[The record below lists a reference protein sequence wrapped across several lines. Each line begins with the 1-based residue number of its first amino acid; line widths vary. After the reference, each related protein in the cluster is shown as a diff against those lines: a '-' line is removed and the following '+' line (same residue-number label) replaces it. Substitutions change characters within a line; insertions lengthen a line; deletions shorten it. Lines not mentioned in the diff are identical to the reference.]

1 MHPLNRS
8 LKRRDILESLIKHV
22 TETPAEHLDEKE
34 RFKYA
39 NSSCV
44 LFSGRATEMESELLK
59 HSDLL
64 DRLLDFLNTDEELNP
79 LMASFFANTLFS
91 IYAKLNEQMITYLN
105 GKPNFFDLLFKHIQI
120 SAIMDLLLKIST
132 LEQIL
137 PKRLAE
143 VYQWLNS
150 QNLIQ
155 RIVGVFKAGDNQNA
169 MENASYLLTF
179 LIAKGRQSLISLEEE
194 KRFYQFYE

>member
-1 MHPLNRS
+1 M
-8 LKRRDILESLIKHV
+8 ESLIKHV

-44 LFSGRATEMESELLK
+44 LFSGRATEMEAELLK
-59 HSDLL
+59 HPDLL

-91 IYAKLNEQMITYLN
+91 IYTKMNEQMITYFH
-105 GKPNFFDLLFKHIQI
+105 GKPNFFDLLFKHIHV
-120 SAIMDLLLKIST
+120 SAIMDFLLKIST
-132 LEQIL
+132 PEQIGA
-137 PKRLAE
+137 KRLPE

-155 RIVGVFKAGDNQNA
+155 RIVGVFKTSDNLNA
-169 MENASYLLTF
+169 LENASHLLTF
-179 LIAKGRQSLISLEEE
+179 LIAKGRQSLITLDEE

>member
-1 MHPLNRS
+1 
-8 LKRRDILESLIKHV
+8 
-22 TETPAEHLDEKE
+22 
-34 RFKYA
+34 
-39 NSSCV
+39 
-44 LFSGRATEMESELLK
+44 MESELLQ
-59 HSDLL
+59 HPDLL

-91 IYAKLNEQMITYLN
+91 IYTKLNEQMITYLN

-120 SAIMDLLLKIST
+120 SAIGDLLLKIAT
-132 LEQIL
+132 LEQIVQ
-137 PKRLAE
+137 KRLPD

-155 RIVGVFKAGDNQNA
+155 RIVAVFRTGDNQSA
-169 MENASYLLTF
+169 MENASYLLAF
-179 LIAKGRQSLISLEEE
+179 LIAKGRQTLITLEEE